1 VLLTRWCACTLR
13 GGSPGIGAFYGD
25 FLQTSDDEVRRLLTK
40 APPEVA
46 AAHAAGP
53 DDPAREV
60 DVTADGLR
68 LTGLA
73 TLLFDLLTPVEAL
86 DRANVFDTVLLA
98 DRLVGATHWLR
109 EQPETA
115 GLPIGYFGAST
126 GAAAALWAAAE
137 LGDIAAVVSRG
148 GRPDL
153 AGPSLTEVTAPTLL
167 IVGGRDEIVLDLNR
181 HAQQRMRCETRLE
194 VVPGAGHLFE
204 QPGALD
210 AVADLAAK
218 WFVSHR

>member
-115 GLPIGYFGAST
+115 GLPGCPSATSAPAPGRRPRWGPPPSSATTSQRSCP
-126 GAAAALWAAAE
+126 
-137 LGDIAAVVSRG
+137 AAVD
-148 GRPDL
+148 P
-153 AGPSLTEVTAPTLL
+153 TA
-167 IVGGRDEIVLDLNR
+167 RDPASPR
-181 HAQQRMRCETRLE
+181 
-194 VVPGAGHLFE
+194 
-204 QPGALD
+204 
-210 AVADLAAK
+210 
-218 WFVSHR
+218 